1 MTDIIVNADDFG
13 LNESCSRAIAAAFAR
28 GLVSST
34 TAMANGEYIDEA
46 YELAAGGGFIDKVG
60 VHITL
65 TEGAPLTEN
74 IKNDPFFCRDGVFH
88 GEINRLKP
96 LSAKRK
102 AEIREEV
109 SAQIEKLQ
117 KLGFPIDHADSHHHI
132 HTGIFLFSPIKK
144 VLLAH
149 GIKKVRLHRN
159 FGDISLLKRVVK
171 GLYNGSLR
179 RSGFITTEKMGSFE
193 DLAKYP
199 ETAEKFVCEIMVHP
213 DFNEKGEIV
222 DRVDYENAV
231 AVGEKLDGIAR
242 FLEKAK
248 PISFAEL

>member
-1 MTDIIVNADDFG
+1 MTDIIVNADDLG
-13 LNESCSRAIAAAFAR
+13 LNENCSKAIAEAFAR
-28 GLVSST
+28 GLISST
-34 TAMANGEYIDEA
+34 TAMANGEYINEA
-46 YELAAGGGFIDKVG
+46 YELAVKGGFVDKVG

-65 TEGAPLTEN
+65 TEGAPLTES
-74 IKNDPFFCRDGVFH
+74 IKNDPFFCRDGKFH

-102 AEIREEV
+102 AEVREEV

-117 KLGFPIDHADSHHHI
+117 KLGFSIDHADSHHHI
-132 HTGIFLFSPIKK
+132 HTGIFLISPIKK
-144 VLLAH
+144 ALLAH
-149 GIKKVRLHRN
+149 GIKKIRLHRN
-159 FGDISLLKRVVK
+159 FGDINFAKRVVK
-171 GLYNGSLR
+171 RFYNDSLR
-179 RSGFITTEKMGSFE
+179 RSGFVTTEKMGSFE

-213 DFNEKGEIV
+213 DFNEKGELV

-242 FLEKAK
+242 FIEKNK

>member
-13 LNESCSRAIAAAFAR
+13 LNEHCSKAIAEAFAR
-28 GLVSST
+28 GFISST
-34 TAMANGEYIDEA
+34 TAMANGEYIEEA
-46 YELAAGGGFIDKVG
+46 IGLATRGGFLDSIG
-60 VHITL
+60 VHLVL
-65 TEGAPLTEN
+65 TEGEPLTER
-74 IKNDPFFCRDGVFH
+74 IKKDPFFCRDERFH
-88 GEINRLKP
+88 GEINRYTP
-96 LSAKRK
+96 LSK
-102 AEIREEV
+102 AQKDEIKEEL

-117 KLGFPIDHADSHHHI
+117 KIGFSLDHADSHHHI

-159 FGDISLLKRVVK
+159 FGDISFLKRVVK
-171 GLYNGSLR
+171 RFYNGSLR

-222 DRVDYENAV
+222 DRVDYEDAV
-231 AVGEKLDGIAR
+231 AVGEKLDGISR
-242 FLEKAK
+242 FLEKTK